1 MNALRRTTAATG
13 AVALL
18 AVPAT
23 MLITAPAQAVDRSE
37 RCDGA
42 RIELSVEKDDGRFE
56 VEADVDNALRGSQW
70 RVTLLQDGNRYFT
83 DVRTAD
89 NEGDVSVDRN
99 RPNTAGKDVFTF
111 RANKVGTGGSCVI
124 TITRR

>member
-23 MLITAPAQAVDRSE
+23 LLVTAPAQAVERSE

-56 VEADVDNALRGSQW
+56 VEADVDDAPRGSQW
-70 RVTLLQDGNRYFT
+70 RVTLLQDGKRFFT
-83 DVRTAD
+83 DVRRAD
-89 NEGDVSVDRN
+89 DDGDVSVDRE
-99 RPNTAGKDVFTF
+99 RRNTAGKDVFTF
-111 RANKVGTGGSCVI
+111 RANKVGTGGSCLI

>member
-1 MNALRRTTAATG
+1 MNALRRTTTATG

-23 MLITAPAQAVDRSE
+23 LLVTAPAQAVDRSE

-56 VEADVDNALRGSQW
+56 VEAEVDNAPRGSQW
-70 RVTLLQDGNRYFT
+70 RVTLLQDGNRFFT
-83 DVRTAD
+83 DVRRAD
-89 NEGDVSVDRN
+89 DDGDVSVDRD
-99 RPNTAGKDVFTF
+99 RPDTAGKDVFKL

>member
-1 MNALRRTTAATG
+1 MSYLRTTTAAVG
-13 AVALL
+13 ATALL

-23 MLITAPAQAVDRSE
+23 MLIASPAQAVDRSE

-56 VEADVDNALRGSQW
+56 VEADVDNAPQGSRW
-70 RVTLLQDGNRYFT
+70 RIVLLQDGNRFFN
-83 DVRTAD
+83 DVRRAD
-89 NEGDVSVDRN
+89 DDGDVSVDRD
-99 RPNTAGKDVFTF
+99 RRNTAGKDVFKL